1 MGSAN
6 GTNESGA
13 NNPPERMAFITRFFI
28 KPAKPALV
36 QLPAGTFTINR
47 KGQILTSTL
56 PQSFPT
62 EDALAIGAQVLAAFR
77 AAQRAQLAL
86 AELVIQY
93 STLTL
98 SAREQR
104 GGAIVFLQPQ
114 P

>member
-1 MGSAN
+1 MQKAS

-13 NNPPERMAFITRFFI
+13 NNQPERMAFITRFFI

-36 QLPAGTFTINR
+36 QLPAGTFTIDR

-62 EDALAIGAQVLAAFR
+62 EDALAIGTQVLAAFR
-77 AAQRAQLAL
+77 SAARAQLAL
-86 AELVIQY
+86 GELIIHY
-93 STLTL
+93 PALTL

-104 GGAIVFLQPQ
+104 GGAIVFLKPQ
-114 P
+114 I